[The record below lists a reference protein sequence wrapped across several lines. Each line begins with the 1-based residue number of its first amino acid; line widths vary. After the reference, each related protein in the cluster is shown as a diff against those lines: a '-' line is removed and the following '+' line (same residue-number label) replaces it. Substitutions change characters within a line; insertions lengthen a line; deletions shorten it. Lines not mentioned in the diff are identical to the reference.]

1 MDPEVSQALI
11 MALVAMAGPAAAALV
26 SRNLRGLLR
35 SIFQRPR
42 ETSVIVEVDGK
53 RVELSGDQLSP
64 EAVQALIQHLRGS
77 QSSTTHAGESEKASG
92 GATIE

>member
-1 MDPEVSQALI
+1 MDPEVTQTLLTVVAAGAGSALAAITSQK
-11 MALVAMAGPAAAALV
+11 
-26 SRNLRGLLR
+26 LRGLLR

-64 EAVQALIQHLRGS
+64 EAVQAIIQRLRDTPSGAA
-77 QSSTTHAGESEKASG
+77 HAGESEKTSG
-92 GATIE
+92 DATGE

>member
-11 MALVAMAGPAAAALV
+11 MALAAAAGSAV
-26 SRNLRGLLR
+26 AAIASSNLRGLLR
-35 SIFQRPR
+35 TIFQRPR

-77 QSSTTHAGESEKASG
+77 QDSTAHAGESEKASG